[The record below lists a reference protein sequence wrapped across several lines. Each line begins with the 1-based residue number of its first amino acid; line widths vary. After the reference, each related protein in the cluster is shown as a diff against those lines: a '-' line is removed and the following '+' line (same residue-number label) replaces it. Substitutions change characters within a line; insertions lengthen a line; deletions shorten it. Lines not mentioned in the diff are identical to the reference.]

1 MQWLLFHLLHNPS
14 QPNNPM
20 QLGKLAVPMIIVFY
34 MYCRYQIVCELIDRM
49 VDSSIHLRH
58 ILGLPAREFTRVSC
72 SDTQMQEEQVVLSPG
87 ELRIWRFLDC
97 CFPVHIGKD
106 KKDKNEKKA
115 AFNTAS
121 GKDKKEGKQKLQ
133 ASKEEVSQI

>member
-1 MQWLLFHLLHNPS
+1 
-14 QPNNPM
+14 
-20 QLGKLAVPMIIVFY
+20 
-34 MYCRYQIVCELIDRM
+34 MYINHRYQIVCELIDRM

-87 ELRIWRFLDC
+87 ELPIWQFLDC
-97 CFPVHIGKD
+97 HFLHIGKD

-115 AFNTAS
+115 AFNTAT

-133 ASKEEVSQI
+133 ANKEEVSQIYCNNY